1 MDCRSNR
8 KQINRIKGVKMER
21 SVVMVGALM
30 LVTIW
35 LVVDL
40 IKNKG
45 KNMTKIVTRAT
56 IFFIIGGWLLYLVL
70 YGNLLANVPNNGV
83 YQIFIAVAFLVMVG
97 LFVAPH
103 INLKKGT
110 PEYEM
115 VKGALLLVVA
125 TILIGVIGY
134 NFWF

>member
-1 MDCRSNR
+1 
-8 KQINRIKGVKMER
+8 MER

-45 KNMTKIVTRAT
+45 KSMTKIVTRAT

-110 PEYEM
+110 PEFQLII
-115 VKGALLLVVA
+115 GCIIFLLISAVA
-125 TILIGVIGY
+125 ITILALT
-134 NFWF
+134 

>member
-1 MDCRSNR
+1 
-8 KQINRIKGVKMER
+8 MER

-45 KNMTKIVTRAT
+45 KSMTKIVTRAT
-56 IFFIIGGWLLYLVL
+56 IFFIMGGWLLYLVL

-83 YQIFIAVAFLVMVG
+83 YQIFIAVASLVMVG

-103 INLKKGT
+103 VKVEKGT
-110 PEYEM
+110 PTYELI
-115 VKGALLLVVA
+115 KGALIMVVICIIALIILVSLGPEY
-125 TILIGVIGY
+125 INSL
-134 NFWF
+134 